1 MPERGGPTTQSGI
14 YYQNSV
20 AALYLG
26 RLCDATQRP
35 DSQRVVRVRVE
46 APTSVDDTVVTFA
59 DGGVTYIQAKENI
72 RDSDA
77 SWADLWSDFETQ
89 FRRPEFS
96 RGRDRLLLHT
106 GEHHKEHHALRELCD
121 RTVGSRAPSEWAS
134 RLKPA
139 QNSVLKKIKPH
150 LSPELSGDAD
160 MLLEFFRHVDVEI
173 ASLTQ
178 VERDMAPRWMPASN
192 EPPAKLFS
200 LLRDRVGKAARRREE
215 FTEEALRAS
224 LKAKDKIIL
233 YTQPAIDEL
242 RALIRECGA
251 MLRQHKHTFGN
262 TGRHVERPVAA
273 DITKWALES
282 GREENL
288 ALLLDQAGM
297 GKTIVLRDVLL
308 ALEGTGAAV
317 LAIKADQQLS
327 GIESPEDLR
336 ASLRLPD
343 SIERVVSRLA
353 EAGDVVVMVDQLDA
367 LSLSMAHDQKA
378 LNVVLDLVARLRLI
392 GGVRILV
399 SCRTFDLNNDPSLRR
414 LGVNKRFSIPE
425 LTEEEVRLVF
435 EGSGGDFERLSPATQ
450 KLLRIPLH
458 LDLFAL
464 AMESDERGR
473 VQSVAHGILSLQDLY
488 ALLWRNVVRKPDA
501 DAPPISSR
509 ERVLS
514 LLTEYMNREQRTSAP
529 QSVVTGTGDR
539 ELEKAATWLAS
550 EGILI
555 PGTIEWSYLHQ
566 TFFDYCYAKEFAER
580 GHSLSETV
588 VSGDQGIFAR
598 PQIVQVL
605 GYLRGVSRQAYLR
618 ELNALLTAEPLR
630 AHLKDLVFSWFG
642 ALPNPTDEEWLYAR
656 RMLADVK
663 RRGRLLAAMAA
674 NPGWFAYLKDAT
686 IPSLLGREDETL
698 DSLVI
703 PYLISMLGAEQA
715 EVIKLVSPYLSRG
728 ERWNRRLN
736 WILRNV
742 RQWKTREAIDL
753 FEQMF
758 GPLSSAEIK
767 HLYQL
772 DNVTKAD
779 PRVGCRLARIAF
791 DKVLDDN
798 LAARKGDERAYLFSL
813 SSYLEQYNGS
823 TMSKTLQTIAQEE
836 PEYFLE
842 QMLPW
847 LASLG
852 VVSNDLADLVINL
865 PLFEQLSYLSA
876 QLVEPFIPGHVQL
889 IVLTAHNSL
898 LRPIRSA
905 PCTYYSSPFAPDIGC
920 GNKICPHNSTSLP
933 ILGESLNCSRK

>member
-46 APTSVDDTVVTFA
+46 APTAVDDTVVTFA
-59 DGGVTYIQAKENI
+59 DGGVTYIQAKENV
-72 RDSDA
+72 RDSEA

-106 GEHHKEHHALRELCD
+106 GEPHKEHHALRELCD
-121 RTVGSRAPSEWAS
+121 RTAGRDGQDDSFARRA
-134 RLKPA
+134 
-139 QNSVLKKIKPH
+139 
-150 LSPELSGDAD
+150 
-160 MLLEFFRHVDVEI
+160 
-173 ASLTQ
+173 T
-178 VERDMAPRWMPASN
+178 
-192 EPPAKLFS
+192 
-200 LLRDRVGKAARRREE
+200 RVG
-215 FTEEALRAS
+215 
-224 LKAKDKIIL
+224 
-233 YTQPAIDEL
+233 
-242 RALIRECGA
+242 GA
-251 MLRQHKHTFGN
+251 
-262 TGRHVERPVAA
+262 
-273 DITKWALES
+273 
-282 GREENL
+282 
-288 ALLLDQAGM
+288 
-297 GKTIVLRDVLL
+297 
-308 ALEGTGAAV
+308 GAAV

-327 GIESPEDLR
+327 GIESPEVLR

-343 SIERVVSRLA
+343 AVERVVARLA
-353 EAGDVVVMVDQLDA
+353 EAGDVVVMVDQIDA

-425 LTEEEVRLVF
+425 LTEEEVRVVL
-435 EGSGGDFERLSPATQ
+435 EGTGGEFERLSPATQ

-458 LDLFAL
+458 LDLFSL
-464 AMESDERGR
+464 AM
-473 VQSVAHGILSLQDLY
+473 
-488 ALLWRNVVRKPDA
+488 
-501 DAPPISSR
+501 
-509 ERVLS
+509 
-514 LLTEYMNREQRTSAP
+514 EYMNREQRTSAP
-529 QSVVTGTGDR
+529 LSVVTGTGDR

-555 PGTIEWSYLHQ
+555 PGAAEWSYLHQ

-588 VSGDQGIFAR
+588 ISGDQGIFAR

-618 ELNALLTAEPLR
+618 ELNALPAAEPLR

-674 NPGWFAYLKDAT
+674 NPGWFPYLKDAT

-703 PYLISMLGAEQA
+703 PYLIFMLSVEQA
-715 EVIKLVSPYLSRG
+715 EVIKLVSPYLNRG

-736 WILRNV
+736 WMLRNV
-742 RQWKTREAIDL
+742 RQWKTWEAIDL
-753 FEQMF
+753 FEQMC
-758 GPLSSAEIK
+758 GALSPAEIK

-772 DNVTKAD
+772 DDVAKAD

-791 DKVLDDN
+791 DKVLDDY

-823 TMSKTLQTIAQEE
+823 TMSKTLNTIAQKE

-847 LASLG
+847 LDRVMGVTAEPDDTFPAQGLRGVRPAREDLG
-852 VVSNDLADLVINL
+852 GLV
-865 PLFEQLSYLSA
+865 
-876 QLVEPFIPGHVQL
+876 
-889 IVLTAHNSL
+889 
-898 LRPIRSA
+898 LR
-905 PCTYYSSPFAPDIGC
+905 
-920 GNKICPHNSTSLP
+920 L
-933 ILGESLNCSRK
+933 